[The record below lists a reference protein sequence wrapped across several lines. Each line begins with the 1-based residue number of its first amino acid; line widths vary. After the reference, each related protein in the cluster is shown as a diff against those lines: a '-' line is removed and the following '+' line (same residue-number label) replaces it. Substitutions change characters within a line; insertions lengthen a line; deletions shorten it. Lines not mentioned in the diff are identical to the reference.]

1 MEPILSVKQ
10 AQDIDAYFIACE
22 KNTLALME
30 KAGEALFL
38 KIQAQFPNLN
48 TSFLILA
55 GNGGNG
61 GDAFVLARNLIE
73 HHYQNVIVYQP
84 ISTHQS
90 NENQINQ
97 QRFLG
102 KIIHSLDQIQSSY
115 DVMVDGLFGIGL
127 NRLLTQ
133 EWIQRIS
140 FLNQIKAYKI
150 AIDIPSGIHGDH
162 GNAMGAYLFCDIC
175 YAIQFK
181 KTGHFLNDGIDSY
194 QQIETVDIGE
204 KNLFE
209 DVIYLKNEQDYGD
222 FFKKRLHNTNKG
234 SYGKCAFIS
243 GSKTLPGAA
252 LLSSL
257 AYAALKIG
265 TGYATLCMPSSLY
278 EIYALHH
285 PELTYVLFADENG
298 NLSYDE
304 EKLKSILHYE
314 VITIGM
320 GLGVSKE
327 IYQTIQYLLT
337 HYEHTLIIDADGL
350 NTLSQ
355 FGVEILKE
363 KKCKVI
369 LTPHLKE
376 FSRLSA
382 QPMERVKTESILL
395 AKQFVKDYDVLLIL
409 KSAVSL
415 IAFQNEMYINT
426 AGTPALAKAG
436 SGDVL
441 SGILSGIVSMYGYH
455 ANSALMATYLLGK
468 AGEKAA
474 QQLSEYSV
482 TATDVI
488 ACIPMI
494 IQKLQ
499 KDAH

>member
-1 MEPILSVKQ
+1 M
-10 AQDIDAYFIACE
+10 
-22 KNTLALME
+22 
-30 KAGEALFL
+30 
-38 KIQAQFPNLN
+38 
-48 TSFLILA
+48 
-55 GNGGNG
+55 
-61 GDAFVLARNLIE
+61 
-73 HHYQNVIVYQP
+73 
-84 ISTHQS
+84 
-90 NENQINQ
+90 
-97 QRFLG
+97 
-102 KIIHSLDQIQSSY
+102 
-115 DVMVDGLFGIGL
+115 
-127 NRLLTQ
+127 
-133 EWIQRIS
+133 
-140 FLNQIKAYKI
+140 
-150 AIDIPSGIHGDH
+150 
-162 GNAMGAYLFCDIC
+162 
-175 YAIQFK
+175 
-181 KTGHFLNDGIDSY
+181 
-194 QQIETVDIGE
+194 
-204 KNLFE
+204 
-209 DVIYLKNEQDYGD
+209 
-222 FFKKRLHNTNKG
+222 
-234 SYGKCAFIS
+234 
-243 GSKTLPGAA
+243 
-252 LLSSL
+252 
-257 AYAALKIG
+257 
-265 TGYATLCMPSSLY
+265 
-278 EIYALHH
+278 
-285 PELTYVLFADENG
+285 TYVLFADENG

-441 SGILSGIVSMYGYH
+441 SGILSGIVSIYGYH

-494 IQKLQ
+494 IQELQ